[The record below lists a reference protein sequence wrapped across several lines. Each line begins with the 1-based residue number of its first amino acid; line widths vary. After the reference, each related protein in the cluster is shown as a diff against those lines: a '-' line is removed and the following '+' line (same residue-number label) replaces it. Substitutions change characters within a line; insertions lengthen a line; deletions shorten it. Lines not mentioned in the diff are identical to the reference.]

1 MYGFAS
7 IKDPFW
13 TQRLLSGTLY
23 LRYETW
29 YSLTVVP
36 GQGSLAQQ
44 LTILHYY
51 KNSRVNI
58 LCILHIKN
66 LSVNTINAFYKV
78 TI

>member
-1 MYGFAS
+1 MALQVLKILLGH
-7 IKDPFW
+7 
-13 TQRLLSGTLY
+13 RLLSGTLCLNY
-23 LRYETW
+23 DTW
-29 YSLTVVP
+29 YSLTAAP

-44 LTILHYY
+44 LTLLYY
-51 KNSRVNI
+51 FKNSRGNT